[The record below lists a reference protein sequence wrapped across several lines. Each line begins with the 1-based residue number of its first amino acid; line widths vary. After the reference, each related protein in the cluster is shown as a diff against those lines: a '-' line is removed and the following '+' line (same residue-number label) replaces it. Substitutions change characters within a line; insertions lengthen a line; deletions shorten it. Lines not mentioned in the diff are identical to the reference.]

1 MTKVIEKYGLYG
13 MSKAELQRMAI
24 LHRGK
29 KRLESVRIVAA
40 CERIIFWKRICGF
53 E

>member
-13 MSKAELQRMAI
+13 MSKAELQRMARY
-24 LHRGK
+24 HAGK
-29 KRLESVRIVAA
+29 RNMESRRIVAA
-40 CERIIFWKRICGF
+40 CERIIFWKRMAGF